1 LSNGRR
7 RAPKGDNNMSSSK
20 RTTDHEKIR
29 RWAEARAGKPA
40 RVQGTG
46 DADDAGLLR
55 IDFPEAN
62 DDDERLEEI
71 SWDEFFQKFDE
82 KQLAFV
88 YREKTGT
95 GAQSRF
101 NKFVSR

>member
-1 LSNGRR
+1 M
-7 RAPKGDNNMSSSK
+7 KDMSSSK
-20 RTTDHEKIR
+20 RTTDHDKIR
-29 RWAEARAGKPA
+29 QWAEARAGKPA

-55 IDFPEAN
+55 IDFPEEN

-71 SWDEFFQKFDE
+71 TWDEFFEKFDE

-101 NKFVSR
+101 NKLVSR